1 LPSRLRP
8 VIESILPWF
17 TSAITTIMPFFA
29 TNDLTALLRSSN
41 GLSDAIVTRSPLN
54 DVFEAAKARLTI
66 APSMIVRECE

>member
-1 LPSRLRP
+1 
-8 VIESILPWF
+8 LPWF
-17 TSAITTIMPFFA
+17 TSAITIMPFFA
-29 TNDLTALLRSSN
+29 TKDLTALLRSSN